1 MSSGAIAVIDRIVAV
16 RTATTM
22 IDDADKRSATD
33 VLEVIDSIRTAYHRD
48 WTRQKLTFAR
58 EFLSRTWAG
67 IPLPVLS
74 VCGHGTQE
82 IRYSTYLAYFLDG
95 SKPHGLGARYLDAL
109 LAFVKIAGVDTYHAV
124 VEIEKWLGQVPGKS
138 GSVSCYCDV
147 VITCGDHVI
156 FIENKIKSGE
166 SANPNSGASQLR
178 RYDEAIRG
186 NSLFSDKTLTR
197 VLLTPSGRESSRSP
211 DWRGISYRDLI
222 EIGIDVLRGGGL
234 SHTARENM
242 KRFLI
247 DLSLG
252 PLDRAEDEI
261 QAMVLLAQ
269 AATGPEAHFTDRL
282 YFDQAIGRNSMLVN
296 LLMEG

>member
-1 MSSGAIAVIDRIVAV
+1 MGSSAIPVIDRIVATRAAVTAIESADRASRDV
-16 RTATTM
+16 R
-22 IDDADKRSATD
+22 
-33 VLEVIDSIRTAYHRD
+33 EVIEFIRVAYHRD

-74 VCGHGTQE
+74 VCGRGTQE

-109 LAFVKIAGVDTYHAV
+109 LAFMKITGIETYQAI
-124 VEIEKWLGQVPGKS
+124 VETEKWIGQIPGKS
-138 GSVSCYCDV
+138 KPVDCYCDV
-147 VITCGDHVI
+147 VITCGDHVV
-156 FIENKIKSGE
+156 FIENKVKSGE
-166 SANPNSGASQLR
+166 SANPNSEATQLR

-186 NSLFSDKTLTR
+186 NPFFANKELARIF
-197 VLLTPSGRESSRSP
+197 LTPSGRESSRSP
-211 DWRGISYRDLI
+211 NWRGVSYGDLI
-222 EIGIDVLRGGGL
+222 EVGVGVLRDGGL
-234 SHTARENM
+234 SSTARENL

-261 QAMVLLAQ
+261 QTMVELAQ
-269 AATGPEAHFTDRL
+269 AATSSGAHFTDRL
-282 YFDQAIGRNSMLVN
+282 HFDQAVGRNSMLVN